1 MDSRIR
7 QIDNPNKPGFCFDK
21 LLKNLCRFHG
31 KVIIQTMFLRGEKDG
46 VKVDNTTEE
55 EITGWLDALKKIN
68 PNQVMIYTID
78 RETPLKTLY
87 KVSKEMLL
95 PNVPGKWDSRFRFL
109 IDRLTGG
116 IVDG

>member
-1 MDSRIR
+1 
-7 QIDNPNKPGFCFDK
+7 
-21 LLKNLCRFHG
+21 
-31 KVIIQTMFLRGEKDG
+31 MFLRGEKDG

-87 KVSKEMLL
+87 KVSKEDLDAIAERARKIGFQ
-95 PNVPGKWDSRFRFL
+95 VS
-109 IDRLTGG
+109 
-116 IVDG
+116 VSY